1 MKTLDNARIRCMFI
15 QSETKEE
22 FGGVGGG
29 GGKVIGKRAA
39 DRSPP
44 QTAIS

>member
-22 FGGVGGG
+22 FGGGGG
-29 GGKVIGKRAA
+29 GGGRREG
-39 DRSPP
+39 DREKS
-44 QTAIS
+44 SR

>member
-22 FGGVGGG
+22 FGGGGEAG
-29 GGKVIGKRAA
+29 R
-39 DRSPP
+39 
-44 QTAIS
+44 